1 VSRNGGRRPGT
12 EHIGK
17 GSAVTDIGQL
27 QQDLGAQGV
36 RYVFG
41 AYTDVHGVPK
51 SKCVP
56 LEHLADAEAGS
67 ELYTVGALDGMGELG
82 PNEDECAGIPDLDEL
97 TVLPWDKR
105 YAVAPANLL
114 FHGEPYPFDFRRL
127 LQNQAADAASLGYR
141 MNMGVEPEVYVL
153 RETEDGPRPWVAEDL
168 VNAPTRGYDLETT
181 VLAGGFLESMVGY
194 MNELGW
200 DVYSFDHEGGDGQ
213 YEFDFGYTDAVQMA
227 DRMLIFRLMAKHVAR
242 ALGCFASFMP
252 KPFQDGFGSGAHLN
266 VSLVDVATGKNAFD
280 GGSGGPVGA
289 GAADLVSAPRDAAYS
304 PAAYQFTAG
313 VLEHGAALMAVLS
326 PTVNSYKRLMPRG
339 LMQEIS
345 WAPVFQAWGYNN
357 RTLMCRL
364 PINRR
369 CLEVRSADSA
379 VNFYLAAALVLAAG
393 LDGIRRE
400 LRPPDPVN
408 TDTYKMTE
416 AELAALGVRRLPW
429 TLGEAVTAF
438 EESEFVRKVLGSELH
453 ACYAKLKREEWQE
466 YNTVVSEWE
475 LNRYLRLW

>member
-1 VSRNGGRRPGT
+1 MGMASIDAASIDAPSIEEVRR
-12 EHIGK
+12 
-17 GSAVTDIGQL
+17 
-27 QQDLGAQGV
+27 DLAARGV
-36 RYVFG
+36 KYVFG

-56 LEHLADAEAGS
+56 IEHLADAAAGS
-67 ELYTVGALDGMGELG
+67 ELYTVGALEGMGELG
-82 PNEDECAGIPDLDEL
+82 PHEDECVSIPDLDAI
-97 TVLPWDKR
+97 TVLPWDRR
-105 YAVAPANLL
+105 YAVAPANLY
-114 FHGEPYPFDFRRL
+114 FHSDPYSHDFRRI
-127 LQNQAADAASLGYR
+127 LQNQIAAAQAAGFR
-141 MNMGVEPEVYVL
+141 MNMGVEPEVYIL
-153 RETEDGPRPWVAEDL
+153 RDTNQGVVPWVPEDMA
-168 VNAPTRGYDLETT
+168 NAPTRGYDLETT
-181 VLAGGFLESMVGY
+181 VLADAFLEPMVGY

-213 YEFDFGYTDAVQMA
+213 YEFDFGYTDALQMA

-242 ALGCFASFMP
+242 TLGCFASFMP
-252 KPFQDGFGSGAHLN
+252 KPFQAGFGSGAHLN
-266 VSLVDVATGKNAFD
+266 VSLADVSSGRNLFD
-280 GGSGGPVGA
+280 GGPAGRNLSDVPHDVAYGPT
-289 GAADLVSAPRDAAYS
+289 
-304 PAAYQFTAG
+304 AYQFTGG
-313 VLEHGAALMAVLS
+313 VLAHADALMAVLS

-408 TDTYKMTE
+408 TDTYQMTE

-475 LNRYLRLW
+475 LTRYLRLW